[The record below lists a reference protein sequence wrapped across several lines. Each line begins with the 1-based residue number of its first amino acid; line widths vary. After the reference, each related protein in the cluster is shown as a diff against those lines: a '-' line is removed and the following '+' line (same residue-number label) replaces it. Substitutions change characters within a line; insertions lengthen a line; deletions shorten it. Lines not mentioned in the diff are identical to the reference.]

1 MFKFI
6 HAADIHLDSPLR
18 GLEKYEGAPVETIRQ
33 ASRRSLENLVQLAL
47 DEQVAFVLISG
58 DLYDGNWNDFSTGLF
73 FQTQIAKLKDA
84 GIRLFLIAGNHDAAN
99 KMTKSLNLPPD
110 TVKMFSP
117 KEPETFPID
126 SLGVAIH
133 GQSFATQAVKDDLSK
148 NYPRAI
154 SGLFNIG
161 MLHTCATGREGHEA
175 YAPCT
180 IGGLKQKEY
189 QYWALGHVHNR
200 EVLDSE
206 SNIVFPGNLQGR
218 NIRETGAK
226 GCYLV
231 SVQSDQSCTL
241 EFRPTDVMRWEAVTV
256 DLSSA
261 TTEDDVLQL
270 VSTALNQ
277 QLRQT
282 PDHPLAVRVELKG
295 QVPLHQ
301 HLMAESARWT
311 NEIRSLGITEG
322 QDRIWI
328 EKVKIRTS
336 SPSQDAR
343 LAFCGDG
350 PLGELASLISDAQ
363 TNPALLQDWGCDLKW
378 IRSKLPQLVQ
388 DEIPVD
394 DPDWLSSIIDEAG
407 AMLMEDLRGGKQQ

>member
-18 GLEKYEGAPVETIRQ
+18 GLEKYEGAPVDTVRQ
-33 ASRRSLENLVQLAL
+33 ASRRALENLVQLAL

-73 FQTQIAKLKDA
+73 FQTQVAKLRDA

-99 KMTKSLNLPPD
+99 RMTKSLNLPPD
-110 TVKMFSP
+110 MVKMFSP
-117 KEPETFPID
+117 KEPETVTID

-133 GQSFATQAVKDDLSK
+133 GQSFATQAVKDDLSR

-154 SGLFNIG
+154 SGLFNVG

-200 EVLDSE
+200 EVLDTE

-218 NIRETGAK
+218 NIRESGAK

-231 SVQSDQSCTL
+231 TVQDDQSCTL
-241 EFRPTDVMRWEAVTV
+241 DFRPTDVMRWEVANV
-256 DLSSA
+256 DVSSA
-261 TTEDDVLQL
+261 TSADDVLQL
-270 VSTALNQ
+270 VSSALNQ
-277 QLRQT
+277 QLKQT
-282 PDHPLAVRVELKG
+282 PDHPLAVRVELRG
-295 QVPLHQ
+295 ELSIHQ
-301 HLMAESARWT
+301 QLMAESTRWT
-311 NEIRSLGITEG
+311 NEIRSLGINAE

-336 SPSQDAR
+336 EPTLAR
-343 LAFCGDG
+343 QLTTSLDG
-350 PLGELASLISDAQ
+350 PLGELTSLIDDAQ
-363 TNPALLQDWGCDLKW
+363 ANPSLLQDWGCDLKW
-378 IRSKLPQLVQ
+378 IRSKLPQQVQ

-394 DPDWLSSIIDEAG
+394 DAEWLSAMIDEAK
-407 AMLMEDLRGGKQQ
+407 AMLLEDLRGGSQQ